1 MNRRVVILFLM
12 CSLIVLSLISI
23 LISCTEETVTPKV
36 VAKAS
41 SSGDPR
47 IHHFGDVSIDAGSQA
62 MTHTFSL
69 VNTSNKSV
77 DIVAVKKTC
86 GCLGAEVDR
95 DTIKPGESAAFTVTL
110 EVSATGNV
118 MRGASVILS
127 NEKVEHFSLTANGT
141 TTRELRAFRK
151 TPFVDEST
159 HSIDLRAFLIK
170 NEEELETAPLKV
182 IEPKGIELIFHSW
195 ATVEQGSQEYG
206 RPTKQSAEFTLNLQ
220 NYSGPYPA
228 RVTLS
233 ASNGAQCEVK
243 IQAIPQLSSS

>member
-1 MNRRVVILFLM
+1 MNSRVFFTLACSVIIPSLFTTM
-12 CSLIVLSLISI
+12 VSCSEDSATTSAVSQ
-23 LISCTEETVTPKV
+23 
-36 VAKAS
+36 AS
-41 SSGDPR
+41 NTGDPR

-62 MTHTFSL
+62 MTHTFSFE
-69 VNTSNKSV
+69 NTSNESV

-110 EVSATGNV
+110 EVSATGKV
-118 MRGASVILS
+118 MRGASIILS

-141 TTRELRAFRK
+141 TTRELRAFIK

-159 HSIDLRAFLIK
+159 QRIDLRAYLIK
-170 NEEELETAPLKV
+170 NEEDLEVDPLEI
-182 IEPKGIELIFHSW
+182 IEPNGIELVFHNW

-228 RVTLS
+228 RVTLR